1 MKMQMKGG
9 YDSDD
14 ESNISRLVGGRV
26 QEESV
31 QVGAASYN
39 SVFVGMKAFVCLYL
53 YDLYLRIHVFTPPKG
68 VVFSY

>member
-1 MKMQMKGG
+1 MQTKGG

-31 QVGAASYN
+31 QVGVASQA
-39 SVFVGMKAFVCLYL
+39 SAFLL
-53 YDLYLRIHVFTPPKG
+53 LSWIW
-68 VVFSY
+68 